1 MKQRILLIL
10 LMVVVLS
17 FARGLYAQ
25 NGSQA
30 VSPGEHQD
38 EYALE
43 DLFILALERAEQIKI
58 SEEELYIAERGR
70 DKALSA
76 FLPVFTAFGA
86 YTKFSKKRVSS
97 EGFLVQPDSSVEWG
111 LRLDETLS
119 LGGRE
124 FTSYRISKET
134 ITKSNYEFNTVKE
147 EYLLQVATDYYNVV
161 KVKRAL
167 DIAVENVKRLTAERD
182 AARKRLQVGEST
194 KTELLRAEAELSGAR
209 SERIKTENLLK
220 LAKAVLA
227 KTVGIDG
234 IYDVKESKKTIES
247 YRQEALAY
255 FIERCK
261 KITLSCL
268 KQTAL
273 SERPDLMALAEEK
286 KIADDEVRLAK
297 GLYWPTVSLE
307 GIYARNENDPSRSF
321 ELNESIFGTLR
332 LNFPF
337 FEGGLRVAE
346 TREAEA
352 RKRQAGLQY
361 EELKKTVDVDV
372 ENAYLDYITQQSI
385 LESLRDQ
392 LSFASDNYNLVSK
405 QFQHGLANSVDLIDA
420 NTLLVT
426 AERELAR
433 AEFDYQLAV
442 LKVKWSTGTL
452 LKTVIHHTVRKE

>member
-1 MKQRILLIL
+1 
-10 LMVVVLS
+10 MVIIIS
-17 FARGLYAQ
+17 YAQGLYAQ
-25 NGSQA
+25 NNSQP
-30 VSPGEHQD
+30 VPDGEILA

-43 DLFILALERAEQIKI
+43 DLFILALERAEQIQI
-58 SEEELYIAERGR
+58 AEEDFYIAKRGK
-70 DKALSA
+70 DKAFSA
-76 FLPVFTAFGA
+76 FLPVLTAFGE
-86 YTKFSKKRVSS
+86 YTKFSKKRLSS

-134 ITKSNYEFNTVKE
+134 IVKSSYDSNAVKE
-147 EYLLQVATDYYNVV
+147 EYLLQVATDYYNFV
-161 KVKRAL
+161 KAKRAL
-167 DIAVENVKRLTAERD
+167 DIALENVKRLTTERD

-194 KTELLRAEAELSGAR
+194 KTELLRAEAELSGAQ
-209 SERIKTENLLK
+209 SDRIKTENLLK
-220 LAKAVLA
+220 LTKTILA
-227 KTVGIDG
+227 KTVGIRG
-234 IYDVKESKKTIES
+234 AFSIKESQKTIET

-255 FIERCK
+255 FIEGCQEP
-261 KITLSCL
+261 TLYCL
-268 KQTAL
+268 KQTAF
-273 SERPDLMALAEEK
+273 SERPDLLALAEQK
-286 KIADDEVRLAK
+286 NIADDEVRLAE

-307 GIYARNENDPSRSF
+307 GIYSRNENEPSRSF
-321 ELNESIFGTLR
+321 ELNESIFGILR

-337 FEGGLRVAE
+337 FEGGLRRAE
-346 TREAEA
+346 AREAEA
-352 RKRQAGLQY
+352 RKRQAALQY
-361 EELKKTVDVDV
+361 EELKKTIGVDV

-392 LSFASDNYNLVSK
+392 LSFARDNYNLVSK
-405 QFQHGLANSVDLIDA
+405 QFQYGLANSVDLIDA

-452 LKTVIHHTVRKE
+452 LKTVIHRNVRKK

>member
-1 MKQRILLIL
+1 MPGL
-10 LMVVVLS
+10 LMVVILS
-17 FARGLYAQ
+17 FAQGLYAQ
-25 NGSQA
+25 IGSQPVPA
-30 VSPGEHQD
+30 GERQD

-43 DLFILALERAEQIKI
+43 DLFILALEHAEQIKI

-76 FLPVFTAFGA
+76 FLPVLTAFGE
-86 YTKFSKKRVSS
+86 YSKFSKKRVSS

-124 FTSYRISKET
+124 FTSYRISKEA
-134 ITKSNYEFNTVKE
+134 ITKSNYEADAVKE

-167 DIAVENVKRLTAERD
+167 DIAIENVKRLTAERD

-194 KTELLRAEAELSGAR
+194 RTELLRAEAELSGAQSDKIR
-209 SERIKTENLLK
+209 NENLLK
-220 LAKAVLA
+220 LAKAILA
-227 KTVGIDG
+227 KTVGIEG
-234 IYDVKESKKTIES
+234 TFTIKESQKTIEA
-247 YRQEALAY
+247 YRREALAY
-255 FIERCK
+255 FIEDCREP
-261 KITLSCL
+261 TLSCL
-268 KQTAL
+268 KQTAV
-273 SERPDLMALAEEK
+273 SERPDLLALAEQK
-286 KIADDEVRLAK
+286 KIAEDEVRLVK
-297 GLYWPTVSLE
+297 GLYWPTLSLE
-307 GIYARNENDPSRSF
+307 GIYARNENEPSRSF

-337 FEGGLRVAE
+337 FEGGLRRAE
-346 TREAEA
+346 AREAEA
-352 RKRQAGLQY
+352 RKRQAALQY
-361 EELKKTVDVDV
+361 EERKKTIGVDV

-385 LESLRDQ
+385 LQSLRDQ
-392 LSFASDNYNLVSK
+392 LSFARDNYNLVSK
-405 QFQHGLANSVDLIDA
+405 QFQYGLANSVDLIDA

-452 LKTVIHHTVRKE
+452 LKTVLHQTMRKE